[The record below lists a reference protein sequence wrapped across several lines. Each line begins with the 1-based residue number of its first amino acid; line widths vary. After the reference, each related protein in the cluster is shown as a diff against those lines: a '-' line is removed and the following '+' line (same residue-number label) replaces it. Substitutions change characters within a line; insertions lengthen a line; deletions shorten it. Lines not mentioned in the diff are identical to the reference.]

1 MPSPGSRSDHN
12 SISYGSLQK
21 GSVLS
26 DAFSM
31 DPSCHDLSAS
41 DWPDICNLHT
51 RGPQC
56 CVPSSLDQPGI
67 KYYTP
72 FGEPS
77 QGDGLMIAEENERGL
92 EDDVFSGPEGMFFQD
107 QNIWQR
113 DAMEAGLSRMPDQS
127 HPLLGLPVRQLDKRV
142 SVSQHN
148 DENTLS
154 KKNVSKLERF
164 WPEIGWNGLNSNGAA
179 YDGPDANL
187 ELLHEKIEKDFEKLA
202 KACREQH
209 QAHSR
214 VDRFGQV
221 PLGGTVSS
229 SIFPFQKSTSSP
241 TTCPIN
247 LPSANDRK
255 FTSQPKSLDYIS
267 IGQGLNLP
275 FSRVLPMAAAD
286 EFSRLPPHLRP
297 QYLQYLKAILGL
309 DYAQGVADK
318 YSPVHHVSNE
328 FWPVVPPNGLSTIFG
343 VDGSIP
349 HANPCAIGGNVPIFV
364 RPGEISYEFI
374 PPVFQFPQFAP
385 GIKNFR
391 YVVNILVTILK
402 M

>member
-41 DWPDICNLHT
+41 EWPDIYNLHT

-56 CVPSSLDQPGI
+56 CIPSSLDQPGI

-77 QGDGLMIAEENERGL
+77 QSEGLVIVDENERGL
-92 EDDVFSGPEGMFFQD
+92 EDEVFSGQEGMFFPD

-113 DAMEAGLSRMPDQS
+113 DEMEAGMSRMPDQS
-127 HPLLGLPVRQLDKRV
+127 HPLLGLPVRLDKRV

-164 WPEIGWNGLNSNGAA
+164 WPEFGWNGLSSNGVT
-179 YDGPDANL
+179 YNGPDVNL
-187 ELLHEKIEKDFEKLA
+187 EVLHEKIEKDFEKLA
-202 KACREQH
+202 KACREH

-221 PLGGTVSS
+221 PLSGTVSS

-241 TTCPIN
+241 TTCSLN

-255 FTSQPKSLDYIS
+255 FTSQPKPLDYNIG

-275 FSRVLPMAAAD
+275 FSRVLPLAAAD
-286 EFSRLPPHLRP
+286 ELSRLPPHLRP
-297 QYLQYLKAILGL
+297 QYMQYLKAILGL

-318 YSPVHHVSNE
+318 YGPVHHLSNE
-328 FWPVVPPNGLSTIFG
+328 FWPVVPPNGLSTVVG

-349 HANPCAIGGNVPIFV
+349 RVNPCAIGGNVPIFV
-364 RPGEISYEFI
+364 RPGEMSYEFI
-374 PPVFQFPQFAP
+374 PPVFQFPQYAP
-385 GIKNFR
+385 GIKSFR
-391 YVVNILVTILK
+391 YVVSILVLVFK